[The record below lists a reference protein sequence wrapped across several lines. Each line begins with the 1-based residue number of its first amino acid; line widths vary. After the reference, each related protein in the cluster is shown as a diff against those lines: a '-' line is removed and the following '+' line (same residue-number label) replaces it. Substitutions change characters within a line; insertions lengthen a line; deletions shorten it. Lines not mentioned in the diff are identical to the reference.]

1 MNSNMTFDKVR
12 DLLYCGLD
20 DLSKSNTLDR
30 QSIELIGEIVD
41 ALKDMDEIEMNSSSM
56 ETGEQSYN
64 NNRSFGYAP
73 NYNGGN
79 SYGRGVMG
87 NRRMYGRGGYSYD
100 DGRQDFVRQ
109 LEDVMHQMSNDQDR
123 RAVENLLNQMR

>member
-41 ALKDMDEIEMNSSSM
+41 ALKDMDEIEMKDQSIEMMGN
-56 ETGEQSYN
+56 QSYDDG
-64 NNRSFGYAP
+64 R
-73 NYNGGN
+73 NYGN

-87 NRRMYGRGGYSYD
+87 NRRMPVVYNRGGYSYD
-100 DGRQDFVRQ
+100 DGRRDMVHQ
-109 LEDVMHQMSNDQDR
+109 LEDVMHQMTNDQDR